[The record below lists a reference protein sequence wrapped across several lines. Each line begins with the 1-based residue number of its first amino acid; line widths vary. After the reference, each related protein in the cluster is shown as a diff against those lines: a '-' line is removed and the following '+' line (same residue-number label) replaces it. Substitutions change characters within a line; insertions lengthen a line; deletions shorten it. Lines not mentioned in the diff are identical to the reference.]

1 MRTLSTQSDAH
12 AVCWYCL
19 IYSGQT
25 CCRFNKYCGCLLNFC
40 RGPYPSNQAS
50 RQPTRDLGR
59 TKKRTIASVEYCNN
73 NFVVTCVLLHCTSL
87 MMFHCHLF
95 TLALSQAR
103 SRIPTTLRKPI
114 MRLHS
119 TQMSS
124 VSYQHIGR
132 GHTPL
137 DLSPD
142 DCRDCENACYGP
154 QAIALLCV
162 SGLRS
167 CVPASN
173 HDSSPG
179 SHSCRGLLQCRLPLH
194 RFA

>member
-1 MRTLSTQSDAH
+1 MRTLSTQSDAQ

-59 TKKRTIASVEYCNN
+59 TKKRTIASVEYCIN

-87 MMFHCHLF
+87 MMTHGHLS
-95 TLALSQAR
+95 TLALSQAP
-103 SRIPTTLRKPI
+103 SRVPTTLRKPI

-119 TQMSS
+119 TQMSAFLIS
-124 VSYQHIGR
+124 ILAEDIHHWTYHQTTVVTVRMPAMVLKPS
-132 GHTPL
+132 
-137 DLSPD
+137 
-142 DCRDCENACYGP
+142 
-154 QAIALLCV
+154 LCFV
-162 SGLRS
+162 
-167 CVPASN
+167 CQV
-173 HDSSPG
+173 
-179 SHSCRGLLQCRLPLH
+179 
-194 RFA
+194 